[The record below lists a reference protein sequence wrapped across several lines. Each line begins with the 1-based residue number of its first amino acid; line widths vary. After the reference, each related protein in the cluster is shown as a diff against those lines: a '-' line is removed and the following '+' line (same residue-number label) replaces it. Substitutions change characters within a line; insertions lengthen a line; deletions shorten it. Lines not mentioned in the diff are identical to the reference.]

1 MRRFSAHIKRRSDS
15 AGGQNT
21 STCGKKMHRSLR
33 LLVVL
38 SAVLFCAFSVREKA
52 PFIRLPRDTETTGR
66 YIVVLKE
73 DTSHEQLTQVVK
85 QLSSYD
91 GCVVHKHVE
100 IVLKAIVMDIS
111 GAALEKVIC
120 SYPGSCLSCFV

>member
-1 MRRFSAHIKRRSDS
+1 M
-15 AGGQNT
+15 
-21 STCGKKMHRSLR
+21 
-33 LLVVL
+33 VL
-38 SAVLFCAFSVREKA
+38 STVLLCAFSAREKA

-73 DTSHEQLTQVVK
+73 DTSHEQLTQMVE

-100 IVLKAIVMDIS
+100 TVLKAIVMDIS
-111 GAALEKVIC
+111 GAALEKVCC
-120 SYPGSCLSCFV
+120 SFIDSFVCVMWSALTIAQAVKVN